1 MMYYKLHFDFIYLL
15 TKSMCILLSIEV
27 DCKTYRGADIP
38 SSDYNL
44 FTKLRLNKIGKKR
57 PYNIA
62 DMRKLKQDNVV
73 QQAKEGLTGNSKS
86 CGIK

>member
-1 MMYYKLHFDFIYLL
+1 MYVLQTALCFYISAQKIYV
-15 TKSMCILLSIEV
+15 S
-27 DCKTYRGADIP
+27 
-38 SSDYNL
+38 
-44 FTKLRLNKIGKKR
+44 KLRLNKIGKKR

-62 DMRKLKQDNVV
+62 DMRILKQDNVV